1 MLIVVARIVIK
12 NTVNSK
18 ELRRITEERC
28 EGLLLAK
35 CVATITQEVFQDF
48 HSKANLR
55 QTYYSWEK

>member
-18 ELRRITEERC
+18 ELRRITE
-28 EGLLLAK
+28 GLLLAK
-35 CVATITQEVFQDF
+35 CAATITQEVLQDF